1 MHGFL
6 AQCRWTSE
14 IGYREGGQVALINYH
29 ISCSRAAASAV
40 NLHAASDRSETL
52 PTAYVNNT
60 LVDNGYDPGM
70 EA

>member
-14 IGYREGGQVALINYH
+14 IGYVKEAKSPYSTT
-29 ISCSRAAASAV
+29 SCSRAAASAV

-60 LVDNGYDPGM
+60 LVDNGYDPGI